1 MKTKHSHKC
10 QESLRS
16 DNSAPI
22 HSVLRAHTTDTS
34 LERSTSQFRFTLC
47 SSSAESP
54 FLSIADSAHR
64 AMCPTLC
71 IAVTRLD
78 CPLPA
83 ECCLYATY
91 VYLEYS
97 TVTDILLETSGTL
110 PLSLEVTGIPAA
122 LTSESSHVAT
132 LLGAV
137 APCYTAPFSRL
148 LVLSRPQ
155 VW

>member
-1 MKTKHSHKC
+1 MLIDTADKKLNPLVMKTKHSHKC

-83 ECCLYATY
+83 ECCFYMQLMCISNIRLSQIFFWKRLALFLFLSKL
-91 VYLEYS
+91 LEYQQ
-97 TVTDILLETSGTL
+97 
-110 PLSLEVTGIPAA
+110 P
-122 LTSESSHVAT
+122 
-132 LLGAV
+132 
-137 APCYTAPFSRL
+137 
-148 LVLSRPQ
+148 
-155 VW
+155 